1 MSSIADNN
9 WHDANQH
16 YLAAALEWLRLRLK
30 KQAQQW
36 QTLVTNSP
44 APNPIWKDEPASL
57 PQKHGFFRRTSV
69 VPVTAVPPAL
79 PAPAS
84 SSLLILVTDND
95 IVQKAAAMD
104 AAESQMQSPPAL
116 VELAT
121 ILGLSRFE
129 RDLLFLCIAMEL
141 DTGFAALCAQA
152 END

>member
-9 WHDANQH
+9 WHDANRH

-69 VPVTAVPPAL
+69 YPSPPVLLPRLLLHRLAWLFSLPITISSKKAPLWMLLSYRCNLQPPCL
-79 PAPAS
+79 
-84 SSLLILVTDND
+84 SLL
-95 IVQKAAAMD
+95 
-104 AAESQMQSPPAL
+104 
-116 VELAT
+116 
-121 ILGLSRFE
+121 
-129 RDLLFLCIAMEL
+129 
-141 DTGFAALCAQA
+141 
-152 END
+152 